1 LGLISKGECMC
12 SCMRLSILLAV
23 ISTAVLFL
31 IAQSPE
37 TKLTIRGDVSKP
49 GAWSVDDLKRQFAK
63 EIQTVQFSSGEDK
76 KQKTATGI
84 PLLSLIKASEIK
96 TEKSTR
102 HHDLSFIVILEARD
116 SLRAIF
122 SLAEIIQQSAQ
133 PQLWLVWEMNGKP
146 LTDKEAPLRLVST
159 NGGASRALYG
169 ISSLTMVD
177 GVKLANQL
185 APK

>member
-1 LGLISKGECMC
+1 MGSN
-12 SCMRLSILLAV
+12 MRFAILFAV
-23 ISTAVLFL
+23 ISIMVPALS
-31 IAQSPE
+31 AQKLE

-49 GAWSVDDLKRQFAK
+49 GAWSVDDLKQKFAK

-96 TEKSTR
+96 IEKSIR
-102 HHDLSFIVILEARD
+102 RHDLSFIVILEARD
-116 SLRAIF
+116 SLRAVF

-133 PQLWLVWEMNGKP
+133 PQIWLVWEMDGKP
-146 LTDKEAPLRLVST
+146 LSEKEAPLRLVST

-177 GVKLANQL
+177 GVKLANRL
-185 APK
+185 VMNK